1 MQTEV
6 LGQIEKSMKKLKPL
20 RPQKVLTKITLST
33 AVFFSTTVLLAVL
46 LVVNFIKN
54 PPQKAY
60 DTTTVLNKIVQI
72 GELATIRYNYSG
84 VIGFEDNYKILNV
97 KVPLTEKSFLL
108 KYTGYVKAGVDFGNI
123 EVDVGKEFIHV
134 SMPKAKILDAVID
147 EHSVKVYNESDNAF
161 NPIKIADYNSALIKE
176 KRTMQQDAVTQGI
189 LREAQNRSEQLI
201 RSLLEEMGFKE
212 IRFTEEMIIP
222 KLN

>member
-1 MQTEV
+1 
-6 LGQIEKSMKKLKPL
+6 MKKLKPL